1 MLIGNDGT
9 SSRPRIRLQLEAEQ
23 ASVIST
29 MQSIRELMSGCDHV
43 VYSIDVRLSTREMI

>member
-1 MLIGNDGT
+1 MET
-9 SSRPRIRLQLEAEQ
+9 TEPQAARLYTCSLKPPQ

-43 VYSIDVRLSTREMI
+43 VYSIDVGLSTLEVI